1 MSRPEGVRVLVG
13 PTEIAGYYASL
24 VAGFNQSGCS
34 AIYGVLTTNRF
45 AYGSAY
51 PPGPLRGLALWV
63 WDWAESNRRRRL
75 PWMAARL
82 LHQLLAA
89 SYLLVQL
96 PKIDAVV
103 MGFGH
108 SYWPF
113 NLDLPVLRLLGK
125 RVIVNLGHGSDM
137 RPPYLDGSH
146 LSAEGAA
153 MPAAPWLTQRARKL
167 LRQARRCSRWAH
179 WVIGQPLSSSHF
191 GRQTMVNWF
200 AIGWPYQ
207 PAAMAITSAAPL
219 SDLGRPW
226 RLLHAPSKPALKGT
240 AAIRAA
246 IEQLRAAGY
255 AIDYTE
261 LQGRPNHD
269 VLVCLQHCDLV
280 VDQLYS
286 DTPMAGL
293 AVEAAAH
300 GKPALVA
307 GYGLDQL
314 RQHVPDDCWPPSFT
328 CLPSALTATLAR
340 ILQDPA
346 QVHRKGLEARRFIEQ
361 HWRITLVAQRYL
373 TLIAGAVPSD
383 WLFDPHA
390 VHYLYGC
397 GLSATRVDK
406 TVASVID
413 AAGVAGLQL
422 GHRPDL
428 ERAYEALA
436 ARLGLTA
443 AG

>member
-24 VAGFNQSGCS
+24 VAGFNQNGCS
-34 AIYGVLTTNRF
+34 AIYGVLNTNRF
-45 AYGSAY
+45 AYDSAY
-51 PPGPLRGLALWV
+51 PPGPLRGLALRV
-63 WDWAESNRRRRL
+63 WDRAERNRRRRL
-75 PWMAARL
+75 LWVVARL

-89 SYLLVQL
+89 IYLLVQL

-113 NLDLPVLRLLGK
+113 NLDLPVLRLFGK

-146 LSAEGAA
+146 LSADGVA
-153 MPAAPWLTQRARKL
+153 MPAAPWLAQRARRL
-167 LRQARRCSRWAH
+167 SQQARRCSRWAH

-191 GRQTMVNWF
+191 GRQPMVNWF

-207 PAAMAITSAAPL
+207 PTAMAIASSAPM

-240 AAIRAA
+240 VTIRAA
-246 IEQLRAAGY
+246 IEQLRSAGY

-261 LQGRPNHD
+261 LQGRPNHE
-269 VLVCLQHCDLV
+269 VLASLQHCDLV

-307 GYGLDQL
+307 GYGLEQL
-314 RQHVPDDCWPPSFT
+314 RQYVPYNCWPPSFT
-328 CLPSALTATLAR
+328 CLPSELTATLQR

-346 QVHRKGLEARRFIEQ
+346 LVHRKGLEAQRFIEQ

-373 TLIAGAVPSD
+373 TLIAGAAPSD

-390 VHYLYGC
+390 VRYLYGC
-397 GLSATRVDK
+397 GLSAARVRE
-406 TVASVID
+406 TMASLI
-413 AAGVAGLQL
+413 AAVGVDGLQL

-428 ERAYEALA
+428 EWAYQDLSKSSGLPA
-436 ARLGLTA
+436 AD
-443 AG
+443 